1 MLEKYTITDLQN
13 VAKQVKNPPPCDDT
27 MQVKVTHAEDG
38 VAHGIWKVDQKFLNG
53 HGIVMGGFVTAA
65 VDIMMAYAIASKLTD
80 EEGFAS
86 IDIDT
91 TFHRPTTEGE
101 VEITTTVARRGRTIA
116 YVTGEVRQNDKLLAN
131 CVSSV
136 IINRMK

>member
-1 MLEKYTITDLQN
+1 
-13 VAKQVKNPPPCDDT
+13 
-27 MQVKVTHAEDG
+27 
-38 VAHGIWKVDQKFLNG
+38 
-53 HGIVMGGFVTAA
+53 MGGFVTAA

-101 VEITTTVARRGRTIA
+101 VEITTTVERRGRTIA

-136 IINRMK
+136 IITRMK